1 MDRSANCVFCDIVR
15 GHEPASV
22 VYEDG
27 QVLAF
32 MSLVQFNAG
41 HVLVIPKAHRA
52 DVRDFEPSLGTAVMT
67 AVTRVARAVT
77 ATFEPDGLTVQHNV
91 GEAGGQDV
99 FHAHV
104 HIYTRY
110 AGDGLHRTYPQSPP
124 HPPRAELDRLA
135 ERIRDRLTIEGRK
148 DLPCPRN
155 A

>member
-1 MDRSANCVFCDIVR
+1 MNRSPDCVFCDIVA

-22 VYEDG
+22 VFEDG
-27 QVLAF
+27 EVLAF
-32 MSLVQFNAG
+32 MNLVQFNPG

-52 DVRDFEPSLGTAVMT
+52 DIRDFEPPLGAAVMT
-67 AVTRVARAVT
+67 AVARIARAVA
-77 ATFEPDGLTVQHNV
+77 ATFEPDGLTVQHNI

-99 FHAHV
+99 FHAHL

-135 ERIRDRLTIEGRK
+135 ERIRSELPTEHRE
-148 DLPCPRN
+148 DLP
-155 A
+155 